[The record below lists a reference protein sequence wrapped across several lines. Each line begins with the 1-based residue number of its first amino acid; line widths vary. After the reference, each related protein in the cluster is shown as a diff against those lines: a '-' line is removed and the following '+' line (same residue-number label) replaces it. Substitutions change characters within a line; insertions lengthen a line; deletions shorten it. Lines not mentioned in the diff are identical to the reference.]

1 MKLYICLNCKNIVDR
16 FKKVNPIYY
25 FNRSQ
30 NHLQDT
36 LTTQYQTKC
45 TSCNTDCEFN
55 VKTVYKEDSGRINN
69 LGKEVF
75 ESKTVIRYTSMGSV
89 KDFFSEEEQQKLKTK
104 VQEFHQKKR
113 KETEREEQTIIDE
126 RNNQI
131 KKIKKQRQKESDEY
145 WKGFISKYPLFGISN
160 WLFGKKEITSTT
172 KK

>member
-1 MKLYICLNCKNIVDR
+1 MINPVGVFLGYVFDPSPLLGVRPCACADS
-16 FKKVNPIYY
+16 FTEKKHNE
-25 FNRSQ
+25 
-30 NHLQDT
+30 L
-36 LTTQYQTKC
+36 
-45 TSCNTDCEFN
+45 E
-55 VKTVYKEDSGRINN
+55 
-69 LGKEVF
+69 
-75 ESKTVIRYTSMGSV
+75 
-89 KDFFSEEEQQKLKTK
+89 TK